1 MNEDRLN
8 ELLERCESP
17 IEREL
22 LQNLYPHLTTDR
34 ARELRAQYKI
44 DRYDDMDLT
53 IPDFAFPDMR
63 IAIYCDGFAWHAGNP
78 KMFKKDRLQ
87 SRELQLRGWIV
98 LRFAGSEINRN
109 SVMVIDTVRRAIAQ
123 RDRQWAWRNQQQ
135 QTLVVREERKSWQE
149 PMQEW
154 RNEKEKTIPAGL
166 DLHSG
171 QRPQKPKGGMCGVIF
186 LASVIVGILV
196 LLDFI
201 F

>member
-44 DRYDDMDLT
+44 DRFGDMRLT

-63 IAIYCDGFAWHAGNP
+63 IAIYCDGFKWRAGNWY
-78 KMFKKDRLQ
+78 KFRTDRMQ

-98 LRFAGSEINRN
+98 LRFAGSEIHRDGE
-109 SVMVIDTVRRAIAQ
+109 MVTDTIQRAIA
-123 RDRQWAWRNQQQ
+123 RRERQQNWWAERHQDH
-135 QTLVVREERKSWQE
+135 LVPTPPR
-149 PMQEW
+149 
-154 RNEKEKTIPAGL
+154 IPRRSPPQL
-166 DLHSG
+166 VLHSG
-171 QRPQKPKGGMCGVIF
+171 KQQKPEGGMCGVIV
-186 LASVIVGILV
+186 LVCVIVGILV